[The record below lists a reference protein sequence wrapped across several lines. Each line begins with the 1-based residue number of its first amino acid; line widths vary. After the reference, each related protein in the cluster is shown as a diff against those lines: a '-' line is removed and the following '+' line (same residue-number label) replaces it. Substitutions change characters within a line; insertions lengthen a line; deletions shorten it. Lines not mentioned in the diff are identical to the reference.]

1 MIGGIVNAISNIGFG
16 AANAVEQKKWNEQQQ
31 KNWQTQF
38 DYTKWLNQKQM
49 EREDT
54 AVQRAKADYEAAGFN
69 KLLAV
74 GNPSETGTLT
84 SYQGNA
90 GGSAPQYDINPME
103 AYLQAKQSAA
113 NIAQTEAQTVLT
125 RNQAETEKTKNEVQ
139 GALKGL
145 YNIQTAKTKKES
157 VKTMIETLRELNDYK
172 IESEGGFKSNDS
184 SRGTNIWST
193 MELLVRV
200 IAQKFG
206 VKIWDKFEGEAKK
219 NPAFE
224 LDEKGKFKDFQ
235 KVAEELKKMY
245 GVIY

>member
-1 MIGGIVNAISNIGFG
+1 
-16 AANAVEQKKWNEQQQ
+16 
-31 KNWQTQF
+31 
-38 DYTKWLNQKQM
+38 M

-54 AVQRAKADYEAAGFN
+54 AIQRAKADYEAAGFN

-74 GNPSETGTLT
+74 GNPSEAGTLT
-84 SYQGNA
+84 SFQGNA

-145 YNIQTAKTKKES
+145 YQVQQAKTRKEG
-157 VKTMIETLRELNDYK
+157 VKIMIETLRELNDYK
-172 IESEGGFKSNDS
+172 IDTEGGFKSNDT
-184 SRGTNIWST
+184 SRGTNMWST

-200 IAQKFG
+200 VAQKFG
-206 VKIWDKFEGEAKK
+206 INIWDKIEGEAKK

-224 LDEKGKFKDFQ
+224 LDEKGNFKNFA
-235 KVAEELKKMY
+235 KAAEEIQKMY
-245 GVIY
+245 GAIY